1 MLNPTSKVSFFFF
14 NRKYVH
20 YRNNQNKAPKQLG
33 AYAQSHVQMHSNC
46 TSLTQKE
53 QVPIYST
60 WSSSPTELPLFG
72 SAPGPDLGPYA
83 PSFTNRSGFAE
94 RLHGAPAAR
103 SDPRSPGR
111 ARCLFPRRGSSLHIQ
126 MLLLNASTK
135 GVSSE
140 QKKNPLITNT
150 VKKKEQA

>member
-1 MLNPTSKVSFFFF
+1 MYIIGTTRTKPLSSWEHT
-14 NRKYVH
+14 H
-20 YRNNQNKAPKQLG
+20 
-33 AYAQSHVQMHSNC
+33 SHVQMHSNC

-60 WSSSPTELPLFG
+60 WSSSPTELLLLG

-83 PSFTNRSGFAE
+83 SNFTNRSGFAE

-126 MLLLNASTK
+126 ALLLNASAK
-135 GVSSE
+135 GMSSE
-140 QKKNPLITNT
+140 QKKNPLITNM
-150 VKKKEQA
+150 VKEKEQA